1 MKNNKYDQISYCAK
15 MIYEDKLISAGF
27 VSYNNEGLSWYKVLN
42 GCILQSVYLYSLFP
56 RAPFLMAEG
65 YGCHPLFIPAPIPQ
79 KVVFNEFWEDEIMQC
94 ALKGFQHSTYEG
106 TQVLCRNTEERGA
119 EVLDTDIF
127 PIFRKIN
134 TEEDAYRLHKK
145 ECIEGS
151 EACNRRNP
159 GEPIQTI
166 GSEWLADEAIYFN
179 DTEIQQLMLGQLLRQ
194 KRSMEN
200 DKIASKARRLE
211 WCKKQIEAIQSGER
225 EPFLMMLEARK
236 KRFIRD
242 LEKKVGIRV

>member
-1 MKNNKYDQISYCAK
+1 

-134 TEEDAYRLHKK
+134 TESGNALCRYIKR
-145 ECIEGS
+145 I
-151 EACNRRNP
+151 
-159 GEPIQTI
+159 GEVPPTDIVSA
-166 GSEWLADEAIYFN
+166 GGL
-179 DTEIQQLMLGQLLRQ
+179 LLGAVLV
-194 KRSMEN
+194 
-200 DKIASKARRLE
+200 I
-211 WCKKQIEAIQSGER
+211 
-225 EPFLMMLEARK
+225 
-236 KRFIRD
+236 
-242 LEKKVGIRV
+242 

>member
-1 MKNNKYDQISYCAK
+1 M
-15 MIYEDKLISAGF
+15 
-27 VSYNNEGLSWYKVLN
+27 
-42 GCILQSVYLYSLFP
+42 
-56 RAPFLMAEG
+56 
-65 YGCHPLFIPAPIPQ
+65 
-79 KVVFNEFWEDEIMQC
+79 
-94 ALKGFQHSTYEG
+94 
-106 TQVLCRNTEERGA
+106 
-119 EVLDTDIF
+119 
-127 PIFRKIN
+127 
-134 TEEDAYRLHKK
+134 HKK
-145 ECIEGS
+145 ECIEGI

-200 DKIASKARRLE
+200 DKIASEARRLE

>member
-1 MKNNKYDQISYCAK
+1 
-15 MIYEDKLISAGF
+15 
-27 VSYNNEGLSWYKVLN
+27 
-42 GCILQSVYLYSLFP
+42 
-56 RAPFLMAEG
+56 
-65 YGCHPLFIPAPIPQ
+65 
-79 KVVFNEFWEDEIMQC
+79 MQC

-145 ECIEGS
+145 ECIEGI

-194 KRSMEN
+194 KGLWR
-200 DKIASKARRLE
+200 IIRLHQKQE
-211 WCKKQIEAIQSGER
+211 DSSGVKKQIEAIQSGGAGTF
-225 EPFLMMLEARK
+225 PNDAGGA
-236 KRFIRD
+236 
-242 LEKKVGIRV
+242 EKALYSGP